1 VRLVKFLA
9 HAGVASRRESEKII
23 FQGLV
28 KINGKP
34 VKDPAFSVTE
44 QDEILVKN
52 KKITKEI
59 LVYFLFHKPAG
70 VTTTLKDVHAEK
82 TLRPFLRKIRA
93 RIVPVGR
100 LDKNSTG
107 LLFLTN
113 DGELTHRLTH
123 PRYEIIKTYEVCVT
137 GKFVE
142 EECQKLLK
150 GISSEG
156 DLLKVKA
163 ALILKE
169 YPDKTMLQLELGE
182 GKKREIRRMMEV
194 LGRKTISL
202 KRVQM
207 GPVKLGDLISGEMRE
222 LNQKEIKDLKN
233 SAGLL

>member
-1 VRLVKFLA
+1 MRLVKFLA